1 MVLFSPQMQCTGKN
15 FFFRYLKFT
24 QLFNFFNL
32 NFFREYIRQKN
43 IAADQHSPVD
53 QCSGSSSG
61 YYSSSREQEELR
73 REQEELRRE
82 QEELRREQELKQE
95 YFHRRER
102 SVGSTR
108 GEYRREELR
117 QEREGRS
124 APPLADDMRGGRSQN
139 YTPSTT
145 SSFHSNGY

>member
-1 MVLFSPQMQCTGKN
+1 MVLFLPQMLCTGKN
-15 FFFRYLKFT
+15 FVKINFKNILNFLKHFFYLI
-24 QLFNFFNL
+24 
-32 NFFREYIRQKN
+32 FFREYIRQKN

-73 REQEELRRE
+73 REK
-82 QEELRREQELKQE
+82 EELRREQELKQE

-124 APPLADDMRGGRSQN
+124 APPLADDIRGGRSQN

>member
-1 MVLFSPQMQCTGKN
+1 MVLFLPQMLCTGKN
-15 FFFRYLKFT
+15 FVKINFKNILNFLKHFFYLI
-24 QLFNFFNL
+24 
-32 NFFREYIRQKN
+32 FFREYIRQKN

-61 YYSSSREQEELR
+61 YYSSS

-124 APPLADDMRGGRSQN
+124 APPLADDIRGGRSQN
-139 YTPSTT
+139 YTSSTT

>member
-1 MVLFSPQMQCTGKN
+1 MVLFLPQMLCTGKN
-15 FFFRYLKFT
+15 FVKINFKNILNFLKHFFYLI
-24 QLFNFFNL
+24 
-32 NFFREYIRQKN
+32 FFREYIRQKN

-61 YYSSSREQEELR
+61 YYSSS

-124 APPLADDMRGGRSQN
+124 APPLADDIRGGRSQN